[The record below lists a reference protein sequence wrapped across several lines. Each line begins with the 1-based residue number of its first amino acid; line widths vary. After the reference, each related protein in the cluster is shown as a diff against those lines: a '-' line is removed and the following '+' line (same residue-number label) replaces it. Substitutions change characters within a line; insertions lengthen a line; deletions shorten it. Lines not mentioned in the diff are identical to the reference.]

1 MKKWIYLLGVAAV
14 IAAPE
19 AMARAVRAPAP
30 APEAAPSLAPSSL
43 PALPQPNFDVLGG
56 PLQYKAGVSFM
67 SENIWRGISIT
78 NHRPGAM
85 AYGEIGKGWFY
96 LGGDVLN
103 VTLPTSPA
111 AQLDIYGGVRPQW
124 GPLTLDFGAVYHGRP
139 GNQQQYFLG
148 GLSPVLTFWT
158 PGGMPTTPFDQ
169 SFVEIYAK
177 PSWALNDY
185 LTLGGQLAYAPNW
198 NRYNAHSLYSEINA
212 KVTPFANTDYS
223 GLSISGAFGHYY
235 LGMSDA
241 SYGGSYID
249 PDYAFLST
257 GILGTKGFKF
267 ASYNT
272 WNVGASYN
280 WNVVTLDLRY
290 YDSNLTRAGCFLNTS
305 DPSGNMMA
313 SLNTLT
319 GQSSSSWCG
328 SRFVAS
334 LSVDFSSAT
343 FK

>member
-1 MKKWIYLLGVAAV
+1 MKKWIFVLGVAAV
-14 IAAPE
+14 VAAPE
-19 AMARAVRAPAP
+19 AMARGARAPAP
-30 APEAAPSLAPSSL
+30 APEATPSLAPSPL
-43 PALPQPNFDVLGG
+43 LALPQPNFDLLGG
-56 PLQYKAGVSFM
+56 AFHYKAGVSFM

-111 AQLDIYGGVRPQW
+111 AQLDIYGGLRPNW

-185 LTLGGQLAYAPNW
+185 LTIGAEIGYDPSWAN
-198 NRYNAHSLYSEINA
+198 YNAHALYSGGNA
-212 KVTPFANTDYS
+212 KLSLPGTGA
-223 GLSISGAFGHYY
+223 SISGAFGHYF
-235 LGMSDA
+235 LGMGDA
-241 SYGGSYID
+241 TYGPSYIQ
-249 PDYAFLST
+249 P
-257 GILGTKGFKF
+257 GVKGVQGFKLS
-267 ASYNT
+267 SYNT
-272 WNVGASYN
+272 WNIGASYK
-280 WNVVTLDLRY
+280 WKSITLDVRY
-290 YDSNLTRAGCFLNTS
+290 HD
-305 DPSGNMMA
+305 
-313 SLNTLT
+313 NTLT
-319 GQSSSSWCG
+319 RRGCFTNVANPAGNFAAAVWGQGYSDWCDARVVG
-328 SRFVAS
+328 SINVELDSKLFQ
-334 LSVDFSSAT
+334 
-343 FK
+343 

>member
-1 MKKWIYLLGVAAV
+1 MKKWIYVVGVAAIV
-14 IAAPE
+14 AAPE

-30 APEAAPSLAPSSL
+30 APEAAPSLSPSPL
-43 PALPQPNFDVLGG
+43 LALPQPNFDVLGG
-56 PLQYKAGVSFM
+56 PFQYKAGVTFM

-111 AQLDIYGGVRPQW
+111 AQLDIYGGVRPNW

-148 GLSPVLTFWT
+148 GLSPVLTYWT

-185 LTLGGQLAYAPNW
+185 LTIGAEIGYDPSWAN
-198 NRYNAHSLYSEINA
+198 YNAHALYSGGNA
-212 KVTPFANTDYS
+212 KLSLPGTGA
-223 GLSISGAFGHYY
+223 SISGAFGHYF
-235 LGMSDA
+235 LGMGDPT
-241 SYGGSYID
+241 YGPSYIQ
-249 PDYAFLST
+249 PGVK
-257 GILGTKGFKF
+257 GIQGFKLS
-267 ASYNT
+267 SYNT
-272 WNVGASYN
+272 WNIGASYK
-280 WNVVTLDLRY
+280 WKAITLDVRY
-290 YDSNLTRAGCFLNTS
+290 HD
-305 DPSGNMMA
+305 
-313 SLNTLT
+313 NTLT
-319 GQSSSSWCG
+319 RRGCFTNVANPAGNFAAAVWGQGYSDWCDSRVVG
-328 SRFVAS
+328 SINVELDSTMFQ
-334 LSVDFSSAT
+334 
-343 FK
+343 

>member
-1 MKKWIYLLGVAAV
+1 MKKWIYVLGVAAV
-14 IAAPE
+14 VAAPE

-30 APEAAPSLAPSSL
+30 APEAPPSLAPSPL
-43 PALPQPNFDVLGG
+43 LALPQPNFDVLGG
-56 PLQYKAGVSFM
+56 PVQYKAGVTFM

-111 AQLDIYGGVRPQW
+111 AQLDIYGGVRPNL

-148 GLSPVLTFWT
+148 GLSPVLTYLT

-185 LTLGGQLAYAPNW
+185 LTIGAEIGYNPSWAN
-198 NRYNAHSLYSEINA
+198 YNAHALYSGGNA
-212 KVTPFANTDYS
+212 KLSLPGTGA
-223 GLSISGAFGHYY
+223 SISGAFGHYF
-235 LGMSDA
+235 LGMGDPT
-241 SYGGSYID
+241 YGPSYIQ
-249 PDYAFLST
+249 PGVK
-257 GILGTKGFKF
+257 GIQGFKLS
-267 ASYNT
+267 SYNT
-272 WNVGASYN
+272 WNIGASYK
-280 WNVVTLDLRY
+280 WKAITLDVRY
-290 YDSNLTRAGCFLNTS
+290 HD
-305 DPSGNMMA
+305 
-313 SLNTLT
+313 NTLT
-319 GQSSSSWCG
+319 RRGCFTNVANPAGNFAAAVWGQGYSDWCDSRVVG
-328 SRFVAS
+328 SINVELDSTMFQ
-334 LSVDFSSAT
+334 
-343 FK
+343 

>member
-1 MKKWIYLLGVAAV
+1 MKKWIYVLGVAAV
-14 IAAPE
+14 VAAPE
-19 AMARAVRAPAP
+19 AIARGARAPAP
-30 APEAAPSLAPSSL
+30 APEAAPSLAPSPL
-43 PALPQPNFDVLGG
+43 LALPQPNFDVLGG
-56 PLQYKAGVSFM
+56 AFQYKAGVSFM

-111 AQLDIYGGVRPQW
+111 AQLDIYGGLRPNW

-185 LTLGGQLAYAPNW
+185 LTIGAEIGYDPSWAN
-198 NRYNAHSLYSEINA
+198 YNAHALYSGGNA
-212 KVTPFANTDYS
+212 KLSLPGTGA
-223 GLSISGAFGHYY
+223 SISGAFGHYF
-235 LGMSDA
+235 LGMGDA
-241 SYGGSYID
+241 TYGPSYIQ
-249 PDYAFLST
+249 P
-257 GILGTKGFKF
+257 GVKGVQGFKLS
-267 ASYNT
+267 SYNT
-272 WNVGASYN
+272 WNIGASYK
-280 WNVVTLDLRY
+280 WKAITLDVRY
-290 YDSNLTRAGCFLNTS
+290 HD
-305 DPSGNMMA
+305 
-313 SLNTLT
+313 NTLT
-319 GQSSSSWCG
+319 RRGCFTNVANPAGNFAAAVWGQGYSDWCDARVVG
-328 SRFVAS
+328 SINVELDSKLFQ
-334 LSVDFSSAT
+334 
-343 FK
+343 

>member
-1 MKKWIYLLGVAAV
+1 MKQWIYVLGVAA
-14 IAAPE
+14 IIGAPE

-30 APEAAPSLAPSSL
+30 APEAASGLAPSPL
-43 PALPQPNFDVLGG
+43 FALPQPNFDVLGG
-56 PLQYKAGVSFM
+56 AFQYKAGVSFM

-85 AYGEIGKGWFY
+85 AYGEISKGWFY

-148 GLSPVLTFWT
+148 GLSPVLTYWT

-185 LTLGGQLAYAPNW
+185 LTIGAEIGYDPSWAN
-198 NRYNAHSLYSEINA
+198 YNAHALYSGGNA
-212 KVTPFANTDYS
+212 KLSLPGTGA
-223 GLSISGAFGHYY
+223 SISGAFGHYF
-235 LGMSDA
+235 LGMGDPT
-241 SYGGSYID
+241 YGPSYIQ
-249 PDYAFLST
+249 PGVK
-257 GILGTKGFKF
+257 GIQGFKLS
-267 ASYNT
+267 SYNT
-272 WNVGASYN
+272 WNIGASYK
-280 WNVVTLDLRY
+280 WKAITLDVRY
-290 YDSNLTRAGCFLNTS
+290 HD
-305 DPSGNMMA
+305 
-313 SLNTLT
+313 NTLT
-319 GQSSSSWCG
+319 RRGCFTNVANPAGNFAAAVWGQGYSDWCDSRVVG
-328 SRFVAS
+328 SINVELDSTMFQ
-334 LSVDFSSAT
+334 
-343 FK
+343 